1 MEKRRVARIQPFIA
15 RCVIVHARRRLS
27 GYLTD
32 ISLGGAQV
40 ACDDAPPP
48 AEAEVSV
55 EARFES
61 GAEPTVLPARVR
73 WVKPEA
79 RGHVC
84 GLTFDALGEAEQ
96 AVLQG
101 VIERILRRADELS

>member
-1 MEKRRVARIQPFIA
+1 
-15 RCVIVHARRRLS
+15 
-27 GYLTD
+27 
-32 ISLGGAQV
+32 
-40 ACDDAPPP
+40 
-48 AEAEVSV
+48 
-55 EARFES
+55 
-61 GAEPTVLPARVR
+61 VR

-84 GLTFDALGEAEQ
+84 GLTFDGLGEAEQ